1 MEMGTEIL
9 LARMKEY
16 PEEFINL
23 KDRAIGYDSLRWD
36 AVMREGREYLPEEDR
51 KALDAGMKQLY
62 IDRFNERVLKTLA
75 GESEP
80 EQPEET
86 LKYKTQGRYATG
98 FTDPRGVF
106 GGPPVKAEGVQI
118 SAQHQQLMAEQQRHM
133 EQHRRMMNNAAQ
145 NSLGVGLSGMSFEDF
160 FGGKK

>member
-9 LARMKEY
+9 LARMKDH

-23 KDRAIGYDSLRWD
+23 NDKEVYNGLRWD
-36 AVMREGREYLPEEDR
+36 RVLHESRDHLPEEDR

-80 EQPEET
+80 EQTEET
-86 LKYKTQGRYATG
+86 IKYKTQGRYATG
-98 FTDPRGVF
+98 FTDPRGLF
-106 GGPPVKAEGVQI
+106 GGAPVKAEGVQI

-145 NSLGVGLSGMSFEDF
+145 NSLGVGLSGMSFEDYYK
-160 FGGKK
+160 GNK